1 MDSLNKVVA
10 EYTEQLS
17 KGQIQR
23 AYKGIMTFMADMKA
37 ALELK
42 HPDYASGALYVG
54 YMDMTYFAI
63 TPPVLKN
70 KKLKIAVV
78 YLHEHS
84 RFEVWLAGNNRQT
97 QAQIIEQLVK
107 KDMGKYRLSQAG
119 PGVDS
124 IVKSILIDR
133 PDFDKPDELIK
144 RIACKTA
151 AFIDDMISLL
161 SEKTT

>member
-23 AYKGIMTFMADMKA
+23 AYKGIMTFMAGLKA
-37 ALELK
+37 TLEHK
-42 HPDYASGALYVG
+42 HPDYASGALYFG
-54 YMDMTYFAI
+54 YMDMTYFAL
-63 TPPVLKN
+63 TPPVLKD
-70 KKLKIAVV
+70 KMVKIALV
-78 YLHEHS
+78 YLHGQN
-84 RFEVWLAGNNRQT
+84 RFEVWLAGNNRKI
-97 QAQIIEQLVK
+97 QAQVIEQLEK
-107 KDMGKYRLSQAG
+107 KDLNGYKVSQVS

-124 IVKSILIDR
+124 IVESILIDR
-133 PDFDKPDELIK
+133 PNFDKPDELIE
-144 RIACKTA
+144 RIAGKTA